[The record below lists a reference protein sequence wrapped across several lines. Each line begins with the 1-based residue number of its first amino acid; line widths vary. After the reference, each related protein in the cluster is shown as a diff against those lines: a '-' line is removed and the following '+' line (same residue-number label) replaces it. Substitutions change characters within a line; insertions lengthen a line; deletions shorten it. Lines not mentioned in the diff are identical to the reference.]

1 MKLLVWPCVRA
12 EQKNMGCEK
21 TRAFCAPGER
31 ERERVERENP
41 GLSFPCITHISHNLW
56 GFALCGS
63 TFVAVCCAALCAL
76 VCCVEMFSTRHRPH
90 LPRQIVV
97 HLQEGEYHNTL
108 FYESRVFVVV
118 VLYPSARD
126 VFSSRQRQN
135 LTTDSADSLCRR
147 GSGVLTYQPGGEQA

>member
-1 MKLLVWPCVRA
+1 MALRSSPYAVPH
-12 EQKNMGCEK
+12 
-21 TRAFCAPGER
+21 CAP
-31 ERERVERENP
+31 
-41 GLSFPCITHISHNLW
+41 F
-56 GFALCGS
+56 
-63 TFVAVCCAALCAL
+63 

-126 VFSSRQRQN
+126 VFSSRRQN
-135 LTTDSADSLCRR
+135 LTTDSADSLCQR
-147 GSGVLTYQPGGEQA
+147 GSGVHTYQPGGEQA